1 MTTRVGIPRTL
12 AYYSFYPEWQT
23 YLEELG
29 MEVILSPPTTKDV
42 LDMGIRYTVTDA
54 CIPIKSFHGH
64 VAALI
69 GSVDYILIPRLV
81 SVDGQAT
88 FCPKFLGL
96 PEMVEASV
104 KDLPPL
110 LTPRLDVRDGRFAP
124 MRAWL
129 EVAKS
134 LGVGKCKALS
144 AYRSSLRVGDQ
155 YESLLAQGMLPEEAM
170 ALAHTWWSSAKNNGT
185 SALPEHETGIPTA
198 KAEPK
203 TKGNTDP
210 NANGSIRLG
219 LVGYPYAIYDK
230 FTSCDLMGNLAR
242 LGVRILTPEMV
253 PAKHREA
260 QALKQPKNLF
270 WYYSNQI
277 MRATYYFLEK
287 QLIDGL
293 IHVTAFGC
301 GPDAMVDKLLEL
313 DCRKY
318 GRLPFLSLALD
329 EHTGVA
335 GVMTRLEAFV
345 DMLTRRKVML
355 NES

>member
-12 AYYSFYPEWQT
+12 AYYSFYPQWQT

-29 MEVILSPPTTKDV
+29 TEVVLSPPTTKDII
-42 LDMGIRYTVTDA
+42 DMGIRYTVTDA

-81 SVDGQAT
+81 SIDGQAT

-104 KDLPPL
+104 QDLPPL
-110 LTPRLDVRDGRFAP
+110 LTPRIDVRDGGFAP
-124 MRAWL
+124 MRAWF
-129 EVAKS
+129 EVAKH
-134 LGVGKCKALS
+134 LGAGKRKALS
-144 AYRSSLRVGDQ
+144 AYRSSLRVQDQ
-155 YESLLAQGMLPEEAM
+155 YESLLAQGILPVQAM
-170 ALAHTWWSSAKNNGT
+170 KSTRAWWISAKNGEVLQ
-185 SALPEHETGIPTA
+185 LPKIEKAFPAA
-198 KAEPK
+198 KAEQ
-203 TKGNTDP
+203 NTNMNTGPD
-210 NANGSIRLG
+210 AHGSITLG

-230 FTSCDLMGNLAR
+230 FTSCDLIENLTR
-242 LGVRILTPEMV
+242 LGVSVLTPEMV
-253 PAKHREA
+253 SAENRAA
-260 QALKQPKNLF
+260 QAVKQPKNLF
-270 WYYSNQI
+270 WYYSNQV
-277 MRATYYFLEK
+277 MRATYHFLEK
-287 QLIDGL
+287 RLIDGL

-318 GRLPFLSLALD
+318 DRLPFLSLALD

-355 NES
+355 NEN

>member
-12 AYYSFYPEWQT
+12 AYYSFYPQWRT

-29 MEVILSPPTTKDV
+29 IEVVLSPPTTKDV

-69 GSVDYILIPRLV
+69 GKVDYILIPRMV
-81 SVDGQAT
+81 SIDGDAT

-96 PEMVEASV
+96 PEMVKASV
-104 KDLPPL
+104 EGLPPL

-129 EVAKS
+129 QVAKI
-134 LGVGKCKALS
+134 LCAGRHRALV
-144 AYRSSLRVGDQ
+144 AYRSALRVGAY
-155 YESLLAQGMLPEEAM
+155 YESLLVQGVLPDEAM
-170 ALAHTWWSSAKNNGT
+170 AMVSKWWSSVKSNGLLMLSGMKNGT
-185 SALPEHETGIPTA
+185 APTKDSPTPSASS
-198 KAEPK
+198 
-203 TKGNTDP
+203 
-210 NANGSIRLG
+210 GSSKEQIRLA
-219 LVGYPYAIYDK
+219 LVGYPYAIYDE
-230 FTSCDLMGNLAR
+230 FTSCDLLGNLRR
-242 LGVRILTPEMV
+242 LGVTVLTPEMV
-253 PAKHREA
+253 PTRSRQA
-260 QALKQPKNLF
+260 QAIKQPKHLF
-270 WYYSNQI
+270 WYYSNQVI
-277 MRATYYFLEK
+277 RATYHFFQE
-287 QLIDGL
+287 QLVDGL

-313 DCRKY
+313 DCRKH

-345 DMLTRRKVML
+345 DMLVRRKGDA
-355 NES
+355 